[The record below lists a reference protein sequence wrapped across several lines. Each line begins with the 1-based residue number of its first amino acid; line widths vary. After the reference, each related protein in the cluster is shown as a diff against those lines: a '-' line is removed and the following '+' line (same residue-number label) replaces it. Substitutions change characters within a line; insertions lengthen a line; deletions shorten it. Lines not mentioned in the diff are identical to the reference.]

1 MHNTNSCHQQ
11 VHWHSPLFRMVYY
24 VIMAKTTKFNKYVSC
39 KVQKPRKIKQNKTR
53 VRFAMSHENCFAA

>member
-1 MHNTNSCHQQ
+1 
-11 VHWHSPLFRMVYY
+11 
-24 VIMAKTTKFNKYVSC
+24 MAKTTKFNKYVSC